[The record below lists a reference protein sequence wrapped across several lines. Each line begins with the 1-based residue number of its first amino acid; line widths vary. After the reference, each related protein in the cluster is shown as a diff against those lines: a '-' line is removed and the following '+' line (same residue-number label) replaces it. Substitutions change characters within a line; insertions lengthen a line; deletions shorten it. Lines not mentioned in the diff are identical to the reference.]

1 MHDEILADDYF
12 KTAEFCSMSGPK
24 YWPMHNFRGIDWE
37 RLGAAVEKQGQGTP
51 SLAGFADSLRPSS
64 SIDRPLSSRT
74 YTSSGRALP
83 WRGGARPDR
92 ETGVSGVKLL
102 GRELGAGGGWL
113 TLHRRRA
120 VGASL

>member
-51 SLAGFADSLRPSS
+51 SLAGFADSLKTVLVDRSAPEFEDLYVERLGATVARRPS
-64 SIDRPLSSRT
+64 
-74 YTSSGRALP
+74 A
-83 WRGGARPDR
+83 
-92 ETGVSGVKLL
+92 
-102 GRELGAGGGWL
+102 
-113 TLHRRRA
+113 
-120 VGASL
+120 